1 MTHPQDIKDQTRWN
15 RGGLERFRYIDG
27 NAVTYLETMRKNLAK
42 AFPDWKKM
50 SEAGEFQES
59 DSIRLKRMIDQYK
72 AGRQDWG
79 WEIARTLSRSIH
91 ILTEHMNAFSN
102 EGYLGTAT
110 QWEYMRRIVSM
121 LDYKPTPPSS
131 ASTKIAIIADPEADP
146 GLVKK
151 GLQGKFASAETGVSL
166 VYETLSDIEID
177 PKLNALRLQGFDI
190 NPKPFNP
197 YQTLSS
203 AGVDGEKK
211 YLWQVP
217 EKAKINVGQLAVL
230 VQGEVARTVCIN
242 EFEAPYLSLKSP
254 ANVGQLNPCKMG
266 EAHLLIEPDQ
276 VYTPALNGE
285 NTARVS
291 DSSLFFPGQVVA
303 WVKGT
308 QTGFTQIDRVDEN
321 RIRFGQIEP
330 AGVDL
335 SGTDVT
341 LFPAKVITKE
351 QRDIHGAW
359 LVGDIEQLQR
369 NIHVIQANRDQSFKQ
384 GTNER
389 TATQSHKIDDNYYA
403 KLRDYNT
410 EFVHIFDPLQGLP
423 LGSVLQAS
431 VSHEFRIEGGIGK
444 TRTGDWFVAEDRD
457 GKLSAVQIS
466 NIEEKDD
473 HFLLKL
479 KSMPTGLS
487 NIEFLHGPFNYDIR
501 PIGHDRDPTEASVQ
515 GPVELNIPTDLLP
528 DIFVPGKDV
537 IFESEHEDG
546 PPAFSGKIVLVERVN
561 SINGQA
567 LPHPKITF
575 DLPTAAHDKFQRG
588 EVIIRANV
596 VDFGHGE
603 MQPVYILGSGDASKI
618 GQEFILER
626 SDTAFISDAR
636 LEAGVRADFILKVED
651 QIFEEV
657 SRLSDSENVDP
668 HYETE
673 MTEDGFVK
681 IIFGDGRNGRR
692 LQTGRNNVTVI
703 YRKGTGGIGNNVPP
717 YSFTKPSKPHK
728 RVKKLIQPLSTSGG
742 QQIED
747 VTLIRQNAPDHL
759 KSLSRGV
766 SVTDFEHIARNTPG
780 IWHAKAY
787 ETHGYDFR
795 KNTVG
800 MCVVPANDA
809 PLGQLE
815 TDLYSR
821 LSNLSSPNMDFVI
834 RRFIPVRFLPDITVR
849 INSQQ
854 FDPDLVKKRV
864 REAVWNAFK
873 LENRKPG
880 EPIYSSTLYKIV
892 ETVPGVANSDV
903 RLKFELAK
911 KPDLLI
917 DEDKYL
923 YEGVRKESK
932 NGADVWVIW
941 PYDLQVVYLSSP
953 GVIGIEDKEA
963 LI

>member
-1 MTHPQDIKDQTRWN
+1 MTHPQDIKDLTRWN

-27 NAVTYLETMRKNLAK
+27 NAVTYLETMRKNLAE
-42 AFPDWKKM
+42 AFPEWKKM

-151 GLQGKFASAETGVSL
+151 GFQGKFASAETGVSL

-230 VQGEVARTVCIN
+230 VQGEAARTVCIN

-567 LPHPKITF
+567 LPCLLYT
-575 DLPTAAHDKFQRG
+575 
-588 EVIIRANV
+588 
-596 VDFGHGE
+596 
-603 MQPVYILGSGDASKI
+603 
-618 GQEFILER
+618 
-626 SDTAFISDAR
+626 SDA
-636 LEAGVRADFILKVED
+636 ADE
-651 QIFEEV
+651 
-657 SRLSDSENVDP
+657 
-668 HYETE
+668 
-673 MTEDGFVK
+673 
-681 IIFGDGRNGRR
+681 
-692 LQTGRNNVTVI
+692 
-703 YRKGTGGIGNNVPP
+703 
-717 YSFTKPSKPHK
+717 
-728 RVKKLIQPLSTSGG
+728 
-742 QQIED
+742 
-747 VTLIRQNAPDHL
+747 
-759 KSLSRGV
+759 
-766 SVTDFEHIARNTPG
+766 
-780 IWHAKAY
+780 
-787 ETHGYDFR
+787 
-795 KNTVG
+795 
-800 MCVVPANDA
+800 
-809 PLGQLE
+809 
-815 TDLYSR
+815 
-821 LSNLSSPNMDFVI
+821 
-834 RRFIPVRFLPDITVR
+834 
-849 INSQQ
+849 
-854 FDPDLVKKRV
+854 
-864 REAVWNAFK
+864 
-873 LENRKPG
+873 
-880 EPIYSSTLYKIV
+880 
-892 ETVPGVANSDV
+892 
-903 RLKFELAK
+903 
-911 KPDLLI
+911 
-917 DEDKYL
+917 
-923 YEGVRKESK
+923 
-932 NGADVWVIW
+932 
-941 PYDLQVVYLSSP
+941 
-953 GVIGIEDKEA
+953 
-963 LI
+963 